1 MVAQIT
7 SSSSSSS
14 SSVGPQN
21 SESSY
26 NTQQHNTHDDDHH
39 DARQLLKQRL
49 PEIQRSSTT
58 SSSSSSTNKVDSNEE
73 RRTHFRRH
81 HHGAEEQSMTRL
93 EIEFR
98 DLLEGILY
106 TDEEV
111 NTVVNP
117 RLRTVL
123 EGITASYHDPAVYRA
138 FEVLYCDA
146 GPLRIAG
153 RIMYSKLRIA
163 IERSTAKQ
171 HEQFKS
177 VMDTTSLTRDEI
189 KSCWSTY
196 LKWIQFYE
204 YEDHQ
209 PQNTDN
215 HHHHEDGTISVWAV
229 QKLIEDGSTSMI
241 LKNLNSLS
249 VDEAME
255 KINPH
260 GHDSLPFDQLIRNV
274 FHARALSAA
283 KPGHQNMLNEVF
295 EIDMDD
301 EREMEALLSSSSSS
315 SSWPSKSKCKYN
327 RRYDEMLEQFDEWK
341 EFIMP
346 SSSGNGDDHD
356 PDTVNSNKERKQQRR
371 MDIMRGCF
379 VGSENPKVVE
389 ALRVI
394 YVDNAALRVSG
405 DWIFKTVSV
414 LINRQQQQERKRH
427 QQRP

>member
-1 MVAQIT
+1 
-7 SSSSSSS
+7 
-14 SSVGPQN
+14 
-21 SESSY
+21 
-26 NTQQHNTHDDDHH
+26 
-39 DARQLLKQRL
+39 
-49 PEIQRSSTT
+49 
-58 SSSSSSTNKVDSNEE
+58 
-73 RRTHFRRH
+73 
-81 HHGAEEQSMTRL
+81 MTRL

-146 GPLRIAG
+146 GPLRITG
-153 RIMYSKLRIA
+153 RIMYNKLRTA

-171 HEQFKS
+171 HEQFVT
-177 VMDTTSLTRDEI
+177 VMDKTSLTEDEI

-196 LKWIQFYE
+196 LKWVQFYE

-209 PQNTDN
+209 PQNTD
-215 HHHHEDGTISVWAV
+215 HHRHHEDGTISVWAV
-229 QKLIEDGSTSMI
+229 QKIIEEGSTPTI
-241 LKNLNSLS
+241 LKNLKSLS
-249 VDEAME
+249 IEEAME

-260 GHDSLPFDQLIRNV
+260 GHDSLPFDQLMRNV
-274 FHARALSAA
+274 FDATSLSPARSDNKNLL
-283 KPGHQNMLNEVF
+283 QQVF
-295 EIDMDD
+295 DIDMDD
-301 EREMEALLSSSSSS
+301 EREMGALLSSSSSS
-315 SSWPSKSKCKYN
+315 SWPTKSKCKYN
-327 RRYDEMLEQFDEWK
+327 QRYDDMLEQFDEWK

-346 SSSGNGDDHD
+346 SSGSGGGGGDADNDHD
-356 PDTVNSNKERKQQRR
+356 PDMISSKERKQRRR
-371 MDIMRGCF
+371 MDIMKGCF
-379 VGSENPKVVE
+379 VGSENPKVVQ

-414 LINRQQQQERKRH
+414 LINRQQQQQEKRRRQ